1 MLRLRQRWVTGIAA
15 LGIASAALGIA
26 NAMAQIESRP
36 VNVPYEPTPKEVV
49 AAMLRLADVGPHD
62 VIYDLGCGDG
72 RIVIEAV
79 RSRGARGV
87 CIDIDPRMTALAREN
102 ARRSGVIDR
111 IAFRSQDV
119 LDTPLGEASVVAIF
133 LSAELNQAL
142 RPKLMRELS
151 PGARVVSHWH
161 DMGDWKPDRIEFVR
175 AAGHT
180 RAVYL
185 WIISGDIARHPK
197 Q

>member
-15 LGIASAALGIA
+15 VGIASAALGIA
-26 NAMAQIESRP
+26 NAMAPSRSS
-36 VNVPYEPTPKEVV
+36 NVPYEPTPKEVV
-49 AAMLRLADVGPHD
+49 AAMLRLANVGPHD

-79 RSRGARGV
+79 RLRGARGV

-102 ARRSGVIDR
+102 ARRSGLSNR

-142 RPKLMRELS
+142 RPKLMRELP

-180 RAVYL
+180 RAIYL
-185 WIISGDIARHPK
+185 WIIANRAAHHPAR
-197 Q
+197 